1 MTNELVV
8 EIVIIVTTRAVVVA
22 LVVIRGTIIHIHEVP
37 ENRNTILVLKLVH
50 INTNIIKEV
59 AVQAAVEVVALEVIP
74 LVIHVVHLVSLLEKI
89 KVLTKKRVL
98 QRILVLGAY
107 LLEVLLGVIVQ
118 DLYLEIEVYLL
129 RSHLFNWFIFVC
141 FILFSLIFIV

>member
-37 ENRNTILVLKLVH
+37 ENRNIILVLKLVH
-50 INTNIIKEV
+50 TNTNIIKEV

-98 QRILVLGAY
+98 LRILVLGAY

-118 DLYLEIEVYLL
+118 DLYLEIEVCLL

-141 FILFSLIFIV
+141 SIFFSLIFIV

>member
-50 INTNIIKEV
+50 TNTNIIKEV

-98 QRILVLGAY
+98 LRILVLGAY

-141 FILFSLIFIV
+141 SIFFSLIFIV

>member
-141 FILFSLIFIV
+141 FIFFSLIFIV